1 MDAQEIGN
9 TFPELTQSLLH
20 TGKRT
25 DSGSFFKHT
34 AVALHNLLLLGTQS
48 LCSPATRERSKH
60 LVGNIIIVLKFWVQF
75 LHLSPYGCALHQSDN
90 ILPLRRIAFAH
101 GGGP

>member
-9 TFPELTQSLLH
+9 AFPELTQSLLH
-20 TGKRT
+20 TGKHT

-48 LCSPATRERSKH
+48 LRSPATRERCKH
-60 LVGNIIIVLKFWVQF
+60 LM
-75 LHLSPYGCALHQSDN
+75 
-90 ILPLRRIAFAH
+90 AH
-101 GGGP
+101 

>member
-9 TFPELTQSLLH
+9 AFPELTQSLLH

-34 AVALHNLLLLGTQS
+34 AVALHNLLLLGTQ
-48 LCSPATRERSKH
+48 
-60 LVGNIIIVLKFWVQF
+60 
-75 LHLSPYGCALHQSDN
+75 
-90 ILPLRRIAFAH
+90 
-101 GGGP
+101 